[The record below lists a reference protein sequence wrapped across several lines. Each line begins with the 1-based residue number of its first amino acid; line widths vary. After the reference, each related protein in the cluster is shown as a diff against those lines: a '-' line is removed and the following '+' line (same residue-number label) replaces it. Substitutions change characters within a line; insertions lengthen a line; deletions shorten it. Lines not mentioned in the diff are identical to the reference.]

1 MYRIFNILTEFEF
14 YLKIAIACVLFQ
26 QVFYVV
32 LGNTQ
37 IDYMNQ
43 VLLYWITGSLSF
55 YGIGLFIER
64 VIKGNDSL
72 KNKLTARVSQVKEQ
86 QFPSFTVKGF
96 FLGEVKSIITA
107 CVVLYLAPEV
117 HRGNDL
123 ILNFGWFLMR
133 IVIADLCFYITH
145 FLFHRKSLLRFH
157 LKHHEFQDTS
167 SFVAAHKSW
176 AEFVVTTVTDLLP
189 VFIFG
194 YDINQICAWIL
205 VGNAY
210 NLEGHS
216 SLSIF
221 FISSDFHDLHHTS
234 FTGNYGI
241 QGFWDKMF
249 KTLNP
254 PHYQR
259 RIIFPSSYL
268 KPTE

>member
-1 MYRIFNILTEFEF
+1 MRDQGYQRPADLSSPWFTERRSSHALVHGSIQESVSMLCSRFFLIIRIRLNLMHRIFGILTEFEF
-14 YLKIAIACVLFQ
+14 YLKIAIACMLFQ
-26 QVFYVV
+26 QVFYAV
-32 LGNTQ
+32 LGNAQ

-43 VLLYWITGSLSF
+43 VILYWITSSLSF

-72 KNKLTARVSQVKEQ
+72 KNKLTARASQVKTQ
-86 QFPSFTVKGF
+86 QFPSFTFKGF
-96 FLGEVKSIITA
+96 FLGEIKSIITA

-133 IVIADLCFYITH
+133 IVIADLCFYASH
-145 FLFHRKSLLRFH
+145 LLFHRKFFLRFH

-176 AEFVVTTVTDLLP
+176 TEFVVTTVTDLLP

-194 YDINQICAWIL
+194 YDISQLCAWIL

-210 NLEGHS
+210 NL
-216 SLSIF
+216 
-221 FISSDFHDLHHTS
+221 
-234 FTGNYGI
+234 
-241 QGFWDKMF
+241 
-249 KTLNP
+249 
-254 PHYQR
+254 
-259 RIIFPSSYL
+259 
-268 KPTE
+268 